1 MMRGVSALR
10 GLVVLA
16 LVLCAPGV
24 STAEL
29 TAAERNDVRDLI
41 ESARAL
47 RSGER
52 YLIEA
57 IKCCS
62 AEARSVLATVL
73 GRFHG
78 AQIDHWRAL
87 AFLLHTGTEAP
98 TSKPTMTDEQ
108 WLASA
113 WFHIDRYRDRLKD
126 IADGLNDAQDVY
138 RDLAWYQDLIRRT
151 RDIWISAARWHIDQM
166 NPNLKFRDPWPAS
179 LAGDDNPNVVGPHG
193 DYRRMQWYIN
203 RGKNYTLDS
212 YAELI
217 AAYREGATGWRIRDA
232 WIQSSNMLDSLDRAT
247 GLLADVTFTAEH
259 AAEDR
264 FCRALRVTK
273 ILTVE
278 SATRYQAWAGVI
290 AGFLP
295 GRFAAVFSKLADG
308 WKHAI
313 DLSAWQGFLFP
324 NSARCTAQFLKN

>member
-1 MMRGVSALR
+1 MLKGVSALR

-24 STAEL
+24 SKAEL
-29 TAAERNDVRDLI
+29 TWAERNDVRNLI

-47 RSGER
+47 RNGER

-62 AEARSVLATVL
+62 AEARPVLATVL
-73 GRFHG
+73 GRFYG

-87 AFLLHTGTEAP
+87 AFILHTGTEAP
-98 TSKPTMTDEQ
+98 VSKPAFTDAE
-108 WLASA
+108 WLSQA
-113 WFHIDRYRDRLKD
+113 WFHIDRYRDRLDD
-126 IADGLNDAQDVY
+126 ITDGLNDAEALYEDH
-138 RDLAWYQDLIRRT
+138 AGYQDTIRRIRT
-151 RDIWISAARWHIDQM
+151 IWIKAARWHIDQM
-166 NPNLKFRDPWPAS
+166 NPKLPYLDPWPAS
-179 LAGDDNPNVVGPHG
+179 TDTIPNVVGPHG

-203 RGKNYTLDS
+203 RGKNYALDGYS
-212 YAELI
+212 ELI
-217 AAYREGATGWRIRDA
+217 AAYREGTAAGWRIRDA
-232 WIQSSNMLDSLDRAT
+232 WVQSSNMLDSLDRAT

-278 SATRYQAWAGVI
+278 SATRYQAWAAVV
-290 AGFLP
+290 AGFIP
-295 GRFAAVFSKLADG
+295 GRFGTFFARLGDS

-313 DLSAWQGFLFP
+313 DLGSWQALVFP
-324 NSARCTAQFLKN
+324 ESARCTSPFLKN